1 MIRAPPMWTRLL
13 SLVPWVRGPRFLEAC
28 SLHAGLPD
36 STVEATDA
44 RTSAGAFSGVISEP
58 TPQLLGA
65 SLI

>member
-28 SLHAGLPD
+28 SLHATAGLPD

-44 RTSAGAFSGVISEP
+44 RPSTGAFSGVISEP
-58 TPQLLGA
+58 TPQLL
-65 SLI
+65 